1 MHDAIL
7 RRTDSPRA
15 LPVTNGLFEF
25 ACVAIAILVFLGII
39 LLWPFGH
46 AVEHPGFVVEVMRQ
60 YAWADSRDQR
70 WAHLVT
76 LILVVVMSAVA
87 FAVSRSR
94 LLQPAGRA
102 PSPKI
107 GMTTGVVATCII
119 LIAYGTVVPGE
130 LMLVTSLFV
139 AGWIALVMFA
149 GQLGR
154 GVVNGIAL
162 ILLVGYV
169 ALLIV
174 PGFLAAPIPLLS
186 S

>member
-1 MHDAIL
+1 
-7 RRTDSPRA
+7 
-15 LPVTNGLFEF
+15 
-25 ACVAIAILVFLGII
+25 
-39 LLWPFGH
+39 
-46 AVEHPGFVVEVMRQ
+46 
-60 YAWADSRDQR
+60 
-70 WAHLVT
+70 
-76 LILVVVMSAVA
+76 
-87 FAVSRSR
+87 
-94 LLQPAGRA
+94 
-102 PSPKI
+102 
-107 GMTTGVVATCII
+107 MTTGVVATCII

-162 ILLVGYV
+162 ILPVGYV

-186 S
+186 SEPDALALRCT